1 MPLTD
6 TLSEM
11 LDTYDIGPKIR
22 ALRVQKKMGLVKLA
36 SHTGLSAAL
45 LSKIERGKMY
55 PTLPTLLKIS
65 MVFSLGL
72 DYFLK
77 DRAGEVS
84 IVRKDERVRLPQ
96 TMGIGNVAYFFE
108 SLDFPAT
115 ERKFSAYYAD
125 FESLPIEDVRLH
137 KHEGDE
143 FIFVL
148 EGKLGLYIR
157 GKETALDKSDSVYF
171 KAALKHGYRG
181 IGRKRCRALVV
192 TIP

>member
-1 MPLTD
+1 MPLTE
-6 TLSEM
+6 TLSGM
-11 LDTYDIGPKIR
+11 LDSYDIGPKIR

-84 IVRKDERVRLPQ
+84 IVRNHERVRLPQ
-96 TMGIGNVAYFFE
+96 QVGIGNVGYYFE

-115 ERKFSAYYAD
+115 ERKFNAYYAAV
-125 FESLPIEDVRLH
+125 S
-137 KHEGDE
+137 
-143 FIFVL
+143 
-148 EGKLGLYIR
+148 
-157 GKETALDKSDSVYF
+157 
-171 KAALKHGYRG
+171 
-181 IGRKRCRALVV
+181 
-192 TIP
+192 